1 MRDFYMTG
9 RWDSL
14 VRGWELDGGWV
25 EDHGVRIWDFLV

>member
-1 MRDFYMTG
+1 MRDFDMTR

-25 EDHGVRIWDFLV
+25 EDHGVRM